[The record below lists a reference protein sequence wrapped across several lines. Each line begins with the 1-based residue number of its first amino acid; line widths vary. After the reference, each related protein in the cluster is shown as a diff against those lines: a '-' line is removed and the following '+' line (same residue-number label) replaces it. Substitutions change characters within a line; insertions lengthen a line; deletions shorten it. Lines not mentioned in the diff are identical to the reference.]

1 MDSDTTIAAERREP
15 YHGVVRGPE
24 QPPGPHLSGAR
35 TFVLWG
41 LAIVWFS
48 EMVLWGLRSLSEGWG
63 ARVWDV
69 AVPADPQLATALH
82 IARTL
87 HAPDKAALGV
97 LAVFAIRS
105 KDPFVRTALYVSMS
119 LVPPL
124 NVAFL
129 FRAQGFPLQPTAIG
143 TVLSIILWGSF
154 ILFREHADHTPSTGA
169 SSGQVPIARWEIV
182 RYGWFALNATILT
195 VIALGFLFAP
205 RGALNVMLPC
215 SGSLLRAHEGQL
227 EGLTYSATAVGTHVF
242 ALATATWIATVH
254 GRRNRILPQA
264 VTVAMTVHAA
274 LMCALPLTQI
284 IRNVGAPCA
293 TSSTV
298 FLSVPLLVGWLT
310 YAAIDTTRVRRLAAS
325 GTR

>member
-1 MDSDTTIAAERREP
+1 MDSDTEIAAERREP
-15 YHGVVRGPE
+15 YHDMVRGPE
-24 QPPGPHLSGAR
+24 QPPGPHLSAGR

-41 LAIVWFS
+41 LAVVWFS

-69 AVPADPQLATALH
+69 AVPTDPQLAMGLH

-105 KDPFVRTALYVSMS
+105 KDPFVRTVLYVSMA

-154 ILFREHADHTPSTGA
+154 ILFREHDAQTQRFGE
-169 SSGQVPIARWEIV
+169 SSGQAPIARWDMV
-182 RYGWFALNATILT
+182 RYGWFALNATGLT

-215 SGSLLRAHEGQL
+215 SGALLRAHEGQL

-242 ALATATWIATVH
+242 ALATATWIATVY
-254 GRRNRILPQA
+254 GRRNRVLPQA
-264 VTVAMTVHAA
+264 VSVAMTVHAA
-274 LMCALPLTQI
+274 LMCALPLTWL
-284 IRNVGAPCA
+284 IRNVGARCA
-293 TSSTV
+293 TASTA
-298 FLSVPLLVGWLT
+298 FLSVPLLVGWVT
-310 YAAIDTTRVRRLAAS
+310 YAVIDATQARRLAA
-325 GTR
+325 G